1 MSHNIRIITLL
12 MKALKGSWCTQ
23 LKLYKDSFISDV
35 TEENDVEMI
44 GVNHPGSRSG
54 DSLADCSL
62 HDSISAV
69 REGRTVFSNRTVN
82 ETKMLK
88 ISKYYEF
95 AFCSVGEIQCVHEK
109 VDCYYNAYSKT

>member
-1 MSHNIRIITLL
+1 
-12 MKALKGSWCTQ
+12 
-23 LKLYKDSFISDV
+23 
-35 TEENDVEMI
+35 MI

-95 AFCSVGEIQCVHEK
+95 ALCSVGKYRVSMKKLTFLIMHI
-109 VDCYYNAYSKT
+109 KT